1 MAVATTLAILAH
13 AGGALAAAR
22 VLRGEVISKTGDPIA
37 SAQVSLVDASGVV
50 LATATTN
57 AQGMW
62 TIALADGSTRPVV
75 ARVAVSGLQ
84 PSSTSISASTLE
96 SGEVLH
102 TTLAPADTAA
112 IDLEITE
119 EKPVAAASVDAQ
131 PTHYAVDPV
140 LMAKLPGTRNDPFA
154 AVTSLPS
161 LGRPPAL
168 STVYIVRGAG
178 PEESTTYFDGAPLP
192 HAFHFGGLVAVVPS
206 AFISSI
212 AVVPGGFGA
221 AYGRATA
228 GLIDVGMG
236 FPCPTVRAPGDEP
249 CRGVH
254 GSITLDAID
263 VGAVASATIAKTT
276 RVAIG
281 ARRSH
286 VDAWIG
292 KILGNTVAGDLP
304 RYLDGQFLIEH
315 DFSARVRARFGLIAA
330 DDNVSVTDPNQ
341 PADKPRSGS
350 WHSGLVRAHAR
361 FDADVGE
368 TGALLGVV
376 AATRSTDSIIGETDQ
391 WGDVRRSLFVRMEGS
406 SAIANGDGATWPT
419 ARVTVGIDTLAT
431 HIDGIRVLQVPVS
444 GFGGSGVFPLRG
456 ALSIDRVEPAAYA
469 QLAIKPAAFF
479 TFTPGVRVDRHYLG
493 SVLVQ
498 PRLAVRADV
507 TPATALKGVVGMYAR
522 PNVFDSVNARD
533 FAGTYLP
540 VVVDAGPARGV
551 HLGAGVEQRLA
562 DGVELVSDVYARTTS
577 NVLVPLQQPAQPIYE
592 NRPRLGAGGDV
603 QTDRVRV
610 GYEYPLYSETGRT
623 RALGIELLLRF
634 KAQRFVGFIGY
645 ALGRAE
651 QRDSPFTEWRRAP
664 FDQTH
669 VLNAAIMVRLG
680 SGWEAGARFR
690 LAVGVLDSPYPATE
704 IAPKADPNV
713 DPNRPL
719 PELAP
724 IHSLDLRVEKLWRIG
739 AEGKGGTFSAYVEVR
754 NVYDRRAR
762 EPLAYNY
769 VYGYPVVGNG
779 LPIIPNIGVRGAF

>member
-1 MAVATTLAILAH
+1 
-13 AGGALAAAR
+13 
-22 VLRGEVISKTGDPIA
+22 
-37 SAQVSLVDASGVV
+37 
-50 LATATTN
+50 
-57 AQGMW
+57 
-62 TIALADGSTRPVV
+62 
-75 ARVAVSGLQ
+75 
-84 PSSTSISASTLE
+84 
-96 SGEVLH
+96 
-102 TTLAPADTAA
+102 
-112 IDLEITE
+112 
-119 EKPVAAASVDAQ
+119 
-131 PTHYAVDPV
+131 
-140 LMAKLPGTRNDPFA
+140 
-154 AVTSLPS
+154 SLPS

-178 PEESTTYFDGAPLP
+178 PEESATYFDGAPLP

-206 AFISSI
+206 AFVVGIS
-212 AVVPGGFGA
+212 VVPGGFGV

-228 GLIDVGMG
+228 GLIDVALG
-236 FPCPTVRAPGDEP
+236 FPCPMPRTKASDP

-263 VGAVASATIAKTT
+263 VGAVGSAILT
-276 RVAIG
+276 RSTRIAIG

-286 VDAWIG
+286 IDAWIG
-292 KILGNTVAGDLP
+292 KILGDTVAGDLP

-361 FDADVGE
+361 LDADVGE

-376 AATRSTDSIIGETDQ
+376 ALTRSSDSIIGETDQ
-391 WGDVRRSLFVRMEGS
+391 WGDVRKSLFVRFEGS
-406 SAIANGDGATWPT
+406 SALGNPDGATWPT
-419 ARVTVGIDTLAT
+419 ARVTLGLDAMAT
-431 HIDGIRVLQVPVS
+431 RIEGVRVLQVPVS

-456 ALSIDRVEPAAYA
+456 ALTIERVEPGAYA

-493 SVLVQ
+493 AVIVQ
-498 PRLAVRADV
+498 PRLAVRAEV
-507 TPATALKGVVGMYAR
+507 TKGTTLKGVVGFYSR
-522 PNVFDSVNARD
+522 PNVFDSANARD
-533 FAGTYLP
+533 YQGAYLP

-551 HLGAGVEQRLA
+551 HIGAGLEQRLA
-562 DGVELVSDVYARTTS
+562 EGVDFLSDVYARTTS
-577 NVLVPLQQPAQPIYE
+577 NVLVPLQQPARPIFE
-592 NRPRLGAGGDV
+592 DRPRLGPSGDV
-603 QTDRVRV
+603 QTDHVRV
-610 GYEYPLYSETGRT
+610 GYDYPLYAETGRA
-623 RALGIELLLRF
+623 RALGVELLLRF
-634 KAQRFVGFIGY
+634 SARSFVGFVGY

-651 QRDSPFTEWRRAP
+651 MRDSPFTAWRRAP

-669 VLNAAIMVRLG
+669 VLNAAMLVRLG
-680 SGWEAGARFR
+680 SGWELGARFR
-690 LAVGVLDSPYPATE
+690 LVLGILDSPYPATE

-713 DPNRPL
+713 DPNRAL

-724 IHSLDLRVEKLWRIG
+724 IHSLDLRLEKLWHIG
-739 AEGKGGTFSAYVEVR
+739 PEGGSGTLSAYVEVR